1 MRRYISVILPV
12 AYAVVRL
19 AVRLAAQSAGNGV
32 AVAAVDVAF
41 LIGFLYT
48 LSDDVERAV
57 GGLGIHGIYN
67 VMIVSWVAA
76 IPQTVVAV
84 YLASVGK
91 YTAAFLDSMVST
103 LVDAFVVTALIR
115 LKYLDA
121 VRRDW
126 HLIALWVATTLA
138 FGALIEAPMQLGM
151 PHEPYYWMWFLIGA
165 AALPYL
171 FSRGLPGVVH
181 FDARVVV
188 NLAVNTALIIYVSWD
203 LGQALVTW
211 HMSET
216 QLGTIAAIVST
227 LPDLLTA
234 LIIRA
239 TLARLIE
246 EYAAAED
253 AVRTMFAAAIHD
265 QISIPALIIAV
276 APAAA
281 GAFPHWLNIWVS
293 VLKFTLLD
301 RRVFLGLGLPPALIT
316 VIYLM
321 LHQ

>member
-1 MRRYISVILPV
+1 MRRYVSVILPV
-12 AYAVVRL
+12 AYVATRL
-19 AVRLAAQSAGNGV
+19 TAQSVGNTATV
-32 AVAAVDVAF
+32 AVVDVAF
-41 LIGFLYT
+41 LIGFLYA

-57 GGLGIHGIYN
+57 GELGIHGIYN
-67 VMIVSWVAA
+67 IMVVSWIAA

-84 YLASVGK
+84 YFAQAGK

-103 LVDAFVVTALIR
+103 LVDAFLVTALVR

-126 HLIALWVATTLA
+126 HLITLWVAATLA
-138 FGALIEAPMQLGM
+138 FGALVEAPVHFSIPQTS
-151 PHEPYYWMWFLIGA
+151 YFWAWFAVGA
-165 AALPYL
+165 FGLPYL
-171 FSRGLPGVVH
+171 FSRGLPGSIH
-181 FDARVVV
+181 FDTRTAV

-216 QLGTIAAIVST
+216 QLGTVAAVVAT

-239 TLARLIE
+239 TLSRMIAE
-246 EYAAAED
+246 HAAAED
-253 AVRTMFAAAIHD
+253 AIRTMFAAAIHD
-265 QISIPALIIAV
+265 QISIPALVVLA
-276 APAAA
+276 APAAV

-293 VLKFTLLD
+293 VLKFALLD
-301 RRVFLGLGLPPALIT
+301 RRVFLSLGLPPALIT

-321 LHQ
+321 LNQ

>member
-1 MRRYISVILPV
+1 MRRYVSVILPV
-12 AYAVVRL
+12 AYA

-32 AVAAVDVAF
+32 VVAAVDVAF

-48 LSDDVERAV
+48 LSNDIERTV
-57 GGLGIHGIYN
+57 GELGIHGIYN

-76 IPQTVVAV
+76 IPQTVVAA
-84 YLASVGK
+84 YFASVGK

-103 LVDAFVVTALIR
+103 LVDAFIVTALIR

-138 FGALIEAPMQLGM
+138 FGALVEAPMQLGI

-171 FSRGLPGVVH
+171 FSRGLPGGIR
-181 FDARVVV
+181 FDTPTAI

-246 EYAAAED
+246 EFAAAED

-301 RRVFLGLGLPPALIT
+301 RRVFLSLGLPPALIT

>member
-1 MRRYISVILPV
+1 MRRLISVVLPV
-12 AYAVVRL
+12 AYVATRL
-19 AVRLAAQSAGNGV
+19 AVQSTGNTAV
-32 AVAAVDVAF
+32 VAAVDVAF

-48 LSDDVERAV
+48 LSNDVERAV
-57 GGLGIHGIYN
+57 GKLGIHGIYN

-84 YLASVGK
+84 YFASVGK

-103 LVDAFVVTALIR
+103 LVDAFFVTALVR
-115 LKYLDA
+115 FKYLDA
-121 VRRDW
+121 IKRDW

-138 FGALIEAPMQLGM
+138 FGALIEAPIQLSI

-165 AALPYL
+165 AALPFL
-171 FSRGLPGVVH
+171 FSRGLPGTIH
-181 FDARVVV
+181 FDTPTAV
-188 NLAVNTALIIYVSWD
+188 NLAISTVLIMYVSWD

-216 QLGTIAAIVST
+216 QLGVVAAIVST

-234 LIIRA
+234 FIIRA

-253 AVRTMFAAAIHD
+253 AIRTMFAAAIHD
-265 QISIPALIIAV
+265 QISIPALIILV
-276 APAAA
+276 APAAV
-281 GAFPHWLNIWVS
+281 GVFPHWLNIWVS

-301 RRVFLGLGLPPALIT
+301 KRVFLSLGLPPALIT
-316 VIYLM
+316 VIYL
-321 LHQ
+321 LLNQ